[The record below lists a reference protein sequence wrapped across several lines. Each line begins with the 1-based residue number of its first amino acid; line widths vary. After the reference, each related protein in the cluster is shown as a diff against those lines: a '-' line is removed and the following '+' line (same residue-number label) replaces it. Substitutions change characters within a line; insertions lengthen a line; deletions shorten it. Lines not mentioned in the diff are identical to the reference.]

1 MRGRRLGF
9 IFKFVLALFI
19 FAFIVYVLKAIARL
33 IHHLRRTIN
42 DLKELREKASERSRP
57 TEDMIRCLS
66 CGAFVSSRDAVTIS
80 SRNRSQV
87 FCSNACAR
95 AHIAK

>member
-1 MRGRRLGF
+1 LNF
-9 IFKFVLALFI
+9 IFKCVLILLV

-33 IHHLRRTIN
+33 SHHLRGTIG
-42 DLKELREKASERSRP
+42 DVKEIREKVSGRP
-57 TEDMIRCLS
+57 GVSADMVRCLS

-87 FCSNACAR
+87 FCSGECAR
-95 AHIAK
+95 AHIAT

>member
-1 MRGRRLGF
+1 LTFGIIRCL
-9 IFKFVLALFI
+9 IILFA

-33 IHHLRRTIN
+33 SHRLRATIK
-42 DLKELREKASERSRP
+42 DVKEINEKAPGRSKASA
-57 TEDMIRCLS
+57 DMVRCLS

-80 SRNRSQV
+80 SRNSSQV
-87 FCSNACAR
+87 FCSGECAR